1 MNLMQEPE
9 LDDELD
15 DELDTWGMENLMGCG
30 LACLAPEI
38 T

>member
-15 DELDTWGMENLMGCG
+15 STCQGMENLMGCG
-30 LACLAPEI
+30 LARLAPEI